1 MKSFGLKVQSMAEN
15 RYSTVEEG
23 GLEPMDTIEVEDKSS
38 IGPATLGSRDRDKYE
53 LRSSARKVLYSNRAS
68 NNGSLRGG
76 VAHQE
81 RPAPASP
88 REKDSTEGHEAE
100 MTNTRLKQK
109 LNKPKESVEH
119 VLFVHQKD
127 LLA

>member
-1 MKSFGLKVQSMAEN
+1 MKSFGLKVQSVAEN
-15 RYSTVEEG
+15 QGLATDEG
-23 GLEPMDTIEVEDKSS
+23 GLEPMDTIEAEEKSS
-38 IGPATLGSRDRDKYE
+38 MGPATLGSRDRDKDE

-68 NNGSLRGG
+68 KKGSLHGG
-76 VAHQE
+76 VADQE

-109 LNKPKESVEH
+109 LNKSKESAEH